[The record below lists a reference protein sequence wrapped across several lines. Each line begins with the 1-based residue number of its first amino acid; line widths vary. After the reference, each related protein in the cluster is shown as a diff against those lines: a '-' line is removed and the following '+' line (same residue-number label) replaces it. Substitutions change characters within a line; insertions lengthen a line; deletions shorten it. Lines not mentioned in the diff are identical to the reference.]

1 MYAGDAEEDIQSIGI
16 VAVNLQLRELRL
28 RTAGDQR
35 VERYREKV
43 AAKGEDLIVKNL
55 ESVQRG

>member
-16 VAVNLQLRELRL
+16 VAVNLQLRDLIAAELRL

-43 AAKGEDLIVKNL
+43 AAKGEDLIVKN
-55 ESVQRG
+55 S